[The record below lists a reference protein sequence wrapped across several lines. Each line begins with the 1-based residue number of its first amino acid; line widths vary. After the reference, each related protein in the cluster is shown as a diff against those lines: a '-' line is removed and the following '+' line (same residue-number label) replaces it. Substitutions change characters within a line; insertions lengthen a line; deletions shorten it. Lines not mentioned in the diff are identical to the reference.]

1 MSLKQITQPSSAEES
16 FFVPGTVFWYRM
28 KGRIYGGAVLGEE
41 TRGGLLIAL
50 SQELEAVPSCP
61 EDVLSAPAYTAAWFA
76 DAFLLP
82 RRRLHALGAVPV
94 SGKYIRRSGLRIS
107 EDGSFKLSN
116 CGQKQTWAHTFRAW
130 AIPDACVRD
139 YL

>member
-1 MSLKQITQPSSAEES
+1 MIKQMIQLPSAEES
-16 FFVPGTVFWYRM
+16 FFAPGTVFWYRM
-28 KGRIYGGAVLGEE
+28 KGRIYGGAVLVEE
-41 TRGGLLIAL
+41 ARGGLLIAL
-50 SQELEAVPSCP
+50 SQELAAVPGCP
-61 EDVLSAPAYTAAWFA
+61 EDVLSAPAYTAAWFG

-94 SGKYIRRSGLRIS
+94 SGRYIRRSGLRIS
-107 EDGSFKLSN
+107 EDGSFKLTN

-130 AIPDACVRD
+130 AIPDACVKD